1 MSGSARPGR
10 GESASRP
17 IACGARR
24 GTADTAECLPIPR
37 RYLAEA
43 ARPGAQEQLAARL
56 PAKLRRIA
64 DSRLVAL
71 AREAWGYATHPAVSR
86 RTKLLGAGALLYLI
100 APLDAVADWI
110 PGLGYVDDAAVLT
123 AFVLSVREGAKEVV
137 AHAELAAERV
147 VSHAVS
153 EAREAW
159 ARRGVGQVCLSL
171 WAATLAAC
179 VGLLYTALRQ
189 ALDPSAHASLA
200 GDPFLWASLLTGG
213 LGLVYELAFA
223 WRVWRRW
230 ASAAPELRE
239 PLAWAIVSLADG
251 RQLLA
256 LALPLLAL
264 GALLALR
271 LAFSA
276 QG

>member
-1 MSGSARPGR
+1 MG
-10 GESASRP
+10 
-17 IACGARR
+17 GAE
-24 GTADTAECLPIPR
+24 THDEIPVPQR
-37 RYLAEA
+37 FLEA
-43 ARPGAQEQLAARL
+43 AAEPEAETRLAARL

-64 DSRLVAL
+64 DSRLVGL
-71 AREAWGYATHPAVSR
+71 AREAYGYATHPAVSR

-137 AHAELAAERV
+137 SHAEQAAERV

-171 WAATLAAC
+171 WGATLAAC
-179 VGLLYTALRQ
+179 VGLLYTALRL
-189 ALDPSAHASLA
+189 ALDPAAPAGVA
-200 GDPFLWASLLTGG
+200 GDPFLWASLLAGG
-213 LGLVYELAFA
+213 LGLVYELVFS

-230 ASAAPELRE
+230 SSAAPEIRE
-239 PLAWAIVSLADG
+239 PLAWAIVSLADW
-251 RQLLA
+251 RQMLA

-264 GALLALR
+264 AALLALR
-271 LAFSA
+271 GVWAA

>member
-1 MSGSARPGR
+1 MGR
-10 GESASRP
+10 
-17 IACGARR
+17 
-24 GTADTAECLPIPR
+24 ADPSDGLPVPR
-37 RYLAEA
+37 RFLEEAERPEAEARLAE
-43 ARPGAQEQLAARL
+43 RL

-64 DSRLVAL
+64 DLRLVAL
-71 AREAWGYATHPAVSR
+71 AREAYGYATHPAVSR
-86 RTKLLGAGALLYLI
+86 RTKLLGAGALLYLL

-137 AHAELAAERV
+137 SHAERAAERV
-147 VSHAVS
+147 LSHAVS

-159 ARRGVGQVCLSL
+159 ARRGVAQVCLSL
-171 WAATLAAC
+171 WAGALAAC
-179 VGLLYTALRQ
+179 VGLLYTVLRR
-189 ALDPSAHASLA
+189 ALDAAAPA
-200 GDPFLWASLLTGG
+200 GAAFDPFLAASLLAGG
-213 LGLVYELAFA
+213 LGLGYELVFG

-230 ASAAPELRE
+230 SEAPPAIRE

-256 LALPLLAL
+256 LGLPVLAL
-264 GALLALR
+264 AVLLALR
-271 LAFSA
+271 AWLA

>member
-1 MSGSARPGR
+1 MAASDSH
-10 GESASRP
+10 GE
-17 IACGARR
+17 
-24 GTADTAECLPIPR
+24 LPIPR
-37 RYLAEA
+37 RFLEQAERPEAEA
-43 ARPGAQEQLAARL
+43 RLAARL

-64 DSRLVAL
+64 DSRLVSL
-71 AREAWGYATHPAVSR
+71 AREAYGYATHPAISR
-86 RTKLLGAGALLYLI
+86 RTRLLGAGALLYLL

-137 AHAELAAERV
+137 SHAQQAAEQV
-147 VSHAVS
+147 VSHALS

-179 VGLLYTALRQ
+179 VGLLYTVLRR
-189 ALDPSAHASLA
+189 ALDPAAPGAVA
-200 GDPFLWASLLTGG
+200 GDPFLLACLLAGG
-213 LGLVYELAFA
+213 LGLVNELAFA

-230 ASAAPELRE
+230 SSTSPEIKE
-239 PLAWAIVSLADG
+239 PLAWAIVSLADW
-251 RQLLA
+251 RQVLLLA
-256 LALPLLAL
+256 LPVLAL
-264 GALLALR
+264 AALLLVRSVWA
-271 LAFSA
+271 A

>member
-1 MSGSARPGR
+1 MGS
-10 GESASRP
+10 S
-17 IACGARR
+17 
-24 GTADTAECLPIPR
+24 DTHDEIPLPQR
-37 RYLAEA
+37 FLEA
-43 ARPGAQEQLAARL
+43 AAKPEAQARLAARL
-56 PAKLRRIA
+56 PDKLRRIA
-64 DSRLVAL
+64 DGRLVSL

-123 AFVLSVREGAKEVV
+123 TFVLSVREGAKEVV
-137 AHAELAAERV
+137 AHAEQAAERV

-189 ALDPSAHASLA
+189 ALDPAAPGVA
-200 GDPFLWASLLTGG
+200 GDPFLWAGLLAGG
-213 LGLVYELAFA
+213 LGLVYELGFG

-230 ASAAPELRE
+230 ASAAPEIRE
-239 PLAWAIVSLADG
+239 PLAWAIVSLADW
-251 RQLLA
+251 RQLVA
-256 LALPLLAL
+256 LALPLLVL
-264 GALLALR
+264 GILLALR
-271 LAFSA
+271 LAWTA

>member
-1 MSGSARPGR
+1 MMGTTDTD
-10 GESASRP
+10 ES
-17 IACGARR
+17 
-24 GTADTAECLPIPR
+24 LPIPR
-37 RYLAEA
+37 RFLSEAERPEA
-43 ARPGAQEQLAARL
+43 QARLAARL

-64 DSRLVAL
+64 DSRLVSL
-71 AREAWGYATHPAVSR
+71 AREAYGYATHPAVSR
-86 RTKLLGAGALLYLI
+86 RTKLMGAGALLYLI

-137 AHAELAAERV
+137 AHAEQAAERV

-189 ALDPSAHASLA
+189 ALDPAAGTGVA
-200 GDPFLWASLLTGG
+200 GDPFLWASLLAGG
-213 LGLVYELAFA
+213 LGLLYELAFG

-230 ASAAPELRE
+230 ASASPEVRE
-239 PLAWAIVSLADG
+239 PLAWAIVSLADW

-271 LAFSA
+271 IAWA
-276 QG
+276 ARG

>member
-1 MSGSARPGR
+1 MAGSARPGR

-17 IACGARR
+17 IASGARM
-24 GTADTAECLPIPR
+24 GNADTDESLPIPR

-137 AHAELAAERV
+137 SHVELAAERV

-159 ARRGVGQVCLSL
+159 ARRGVAQACLSL
-171 WAATLAAC
+171 WAATFAAC
-179 VGLLYTALRQ
+179 VGLLYTLLRRT
-189 ALDPSAHASLA
+189 LDPAAPGVA
-200 GDPFLWASLLTGG
+200 GGDPFLWASLLVGGVG
-213 LGLVYELAFA
+213 LGYELVFG
-223 WRVWRRW
+223 WRIWRRW
-230 ASAAPELRE
+230 TKAPSAIKE

-256 LALPLLAL
+256 LALPVLAL
-264 GALLALR
+264 AALLALR
-271 LAFSA
+271 AFA
-276 QG
+276 ARG

>member
-1 MSGSARPGR
+1 MAN
-10 GESASRP
+10 
-17 IACGARR
+17 
-24 GTADTAECLPIPR
+24 ADTEETLPIPQ

-43 ARPGAQEQLAARL
+43 ERPDAQARLAARL

-64 DSRLVAL
+64 DSRLLSL
-71 AREAWGYATHPAVSR
+71 AREAYGYATHPAVSR

-137 AHAELAAERV
+137 SHAERAAERV

-159 ARRGVGQVCLSL
+159 ARQGVGQACLSL
-171 WAATLAAC
+171 WAAALAAC
-179 VGLLYTALRQ
+179 VGLLYTVLRRG
-189 ALDPSAHASLA
+189 LDPASPVGLA
-200 GDPFLWASLLTGG
+200 EDPFLWASLLAGG
-213 LGLVYELAFA
+213 VGLAYEVAFA
-223 WRVWRRW
+223 FRVWRRW
-230 ASAAPELRE
+230 NSAAPEIRE
-239 PLAWAIVSLADG
+239 PLAWAIVSLADW
-251 RQLLA
+251 RQLVA

-264 GALLALR
+264 AGLLALR
-271 LAFSA
+271 AVQA
-276 QG
+276 AHG

>member
-1 MSGSARPGR
+1 MGR
-10 GESASRP
+10 
-17 IACGARR
+17 
-24 GTADTAECLPIPR
+24 AETQDEIPIPER
-37 RYLAEA
+37 FLEAA
-43 ARPGAQEQLAARL
+43 ARPEAEARLAARL
-56 PAKLRRIA
+56 PAKLRAIA

-71 AREAWGYATHPAVSR
+71 AREAYGYATHPAVSR

-137 AHAELAAERV
+137 SHVEQAAERV

-159 ARRGVGQVCLSL
+159 ARRGVAQVCLSL
-171 WAATLAAC
+171 WAATLTAC
-179 VGLLYTALRQ
+179 VGLLYTALRRS
-189 ALDPSAHASLA
+189 LDAGAPAGAA
-200 GDPFLWASLLTGG
+200 GDPFLWASCLAGG
-213 LGLVYELAFA
+213 LGLGYELVFG

-230 ASAAPELRE
+230 SSASPAIKE
-239 PLAWAIVSLADG
+239 PLAWAIVSLADW
-251 RQLLA
+251 RQVLA
-256 LALPLLAL
+256 LALPVLAL
-264 GALLALR
+264 AALLALR
-271 LAFSA
+271 AWAA